1 MLNKTS
7 MMRNLPVRLIG
18 ILLALHL
25 PVAHA
30 QPVSAPDDDIGRW
43 HFDNPLLYYGDMDT
57 DGNPLYVICEA
68 GRLRASV
75 LVDGTDRHDGQRV
88 RATFASNSAR
98 VSSRGAFAL
107 SDLDMYAVTEITD
120 RARFYRLFDDD
131 RELRIDVEGYVVRLL
146 LRGARDQVAGLK
158 AACPVRRGR

>member
-1 MLNKTS
+1 
-7 MMRNLPVRLIG
+7 MRNLPVRLIG

-30 QPVSAPDDDIGRW
+30 QPVSAPDDAIGRW
-43 HFDNPLLYYGDMDT
+43 HFDNPLLYYGDTDT

>member
-1 MLNKTS
+1 
-7 MMRNLPVRLIG
+7 MRNLPVRLIG
-18 ILLALHL
+18 TLLALHL

-30 QPVSAPDDDIGRW
+30 QPASAPDDGIGRW

-57 DGNPLYVICEA
+57 DGNALYVTCEA

-75 LVDGTDRHDGQRV
+75 LADGTDRHDGQRV
-88 RATFASNSAR
+88 RVTFASNSAH

-107 SDLDMYAVTEITD
+107 SDLDMYAVAEITD

-131 RELRIDVEGYVVRLL
+131 RELRIDVEGDLVRLP
-146 LRGARDQVAGLK
+146 LRGARDQVARLK